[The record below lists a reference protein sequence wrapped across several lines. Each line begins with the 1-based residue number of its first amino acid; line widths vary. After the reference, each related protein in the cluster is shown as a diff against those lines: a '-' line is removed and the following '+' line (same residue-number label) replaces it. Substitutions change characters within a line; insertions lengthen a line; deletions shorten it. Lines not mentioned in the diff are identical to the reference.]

1 MSTYI
6 QPNLA
11 TCALLTIDT
20 QNDFSLPGAPAEIPG
35 TSEVLPVMGR
45 LLEQCRVHGIPVIH
59 VIRIYERD
67 GSNADLCRKEMI
79 EAGAAIAA
87 PGSWGADLADAIKP
101 PHAEELRFEA
111 LLGGEIQAIGEREW
125 VLYKP
130 RWGAFYNTK
139 LENFLK
145 ERGIDTLIFTGC
157 NFPNCPRTSM
167 YEASERDFKAIMVE
181 DAISGVYEKGKEEI
195 GNIGISIYDSASLIR
210 DIGQTLAQI
219 ADRPSSGRASSSAS

>member
-1 MSTYI
+1 MNPYI
-6 QPNLA
+6 QPNLV
-11 TCALLTIDT
+11 TSALLTIDT

-45 LLEQCRVHGIPVIH
+45 ILEQCRAHGIPVIH

-87 PGSWGADLADAIKP
+87 PGTWGADLADAIKP

-125 VLYKP
+125 VIYKS
-130 RWGAFYNTK
+130 RWGAFYNTQ
-139 LENFLK
+139 LEDFLK
-145 ERGIDTLIFTGC
+145 ERCIDTLIFTGC

-195 GNIGISIYDSASLIR
+195 RNIGISIYDSASLIK
-210 DIGQTLAQI
+210 DMNQAFAQSQDLP
-219 ADRPSSGRASSSAS
+219 ARR

>member
-1 MSTYI
+1 MNPYI
-6 QPNLA
+6 QPNLV
-11 TCALLTIDT
+11 TSALLTIDT

-45 LLEQCRVHGIPVIH
+45 ILEQCRAHGIPVIH

-87 PGSWGADLADAIKP
+87 PGTWGADLANAIKP

-125 VLYKP
+125 VLYKS
-130 RWGAFYNTK
+130 RWGAFYNTR
-139 LENFLK
+139 LEDFLK

-181 DAISGVYEKGKEEI
+181 DAVSGVYEKGKEEI
-195 GNIGISIYDSASLIR
+195 RNIGISIYDSASLIK
-210 DIGQTLAQI
+210 DMNQAFAQSQ
-219 ADRPSSGRASSSAS
+219 DLPTGR

>member
-1 MSTYI
+1 MSRYV

-11 TCALLTIDT
+11 ACALLTIDT

-35 TSEVLPVMGR
+35 TNEVLPVMSR
-45 LLEQCRVHGIPVIH
+45 ILEQCRTSGIPVIH

-79 EAGAAIAA
+79 EAGAAVAA
-87 PGSWGADLADAIKP
+87 PGSRGADLADAIKP
-101 PHAEELRFEA
+101 AQAEELRFEA

-139 LENFLK
+139 LEDFLK

-195 GNIGISIYDSASLIR
+195 RHIGISIYDSASLIR
-210 DIGQTLAQI
+210 DLGQALAQKCG
-219 ADRPSSGRASSSAS
+219 PSGI

>member
-1 MSTYI
+1 MNTYI
-6 QPNLA
+6 QPNLV
-11 TCALLTIDT
+11 TSALLTIDT

-45 LLEQCRVHGIPVIH
+45 LLEQCRAHGIPVIH

-67 GSNADLCRKEMI
+67 GSNADLCRKAMI

-87 PGSWGADLADAIKP
+87 PGTWGADLADAIKP

-125 VLYKP
+125 VVYKS
-130 RWGAFYNTK
+130 RWGAFYNTQ
-139 LENFLK
+139 LEDFLK

-195 GNIGISIYDSASLIR
+195 RNIGISIYDSASLIR
-210 DIGQTLAQI
+210 DLNQAFAQSQDLP
-219 ADRPSSGRASSSAS
+219 ARR

>member
-1 MSTYI
+1 MNMYI
-6 QPNLA
+6 QPNLVTA
-11 TCALLTIDT
+11 ALLTIDT

-45 LLEQCRVHGIPVIH
+45 LLEQCRAHGIPVIH

-67 GSNADLCRKEMI
+67 GSNADLCRKAMI
-79 EAGAAIAA
+79 KAGAAIAA
-87 PGSWGADLADAIKP
+87 PGTWGADLADAIKP

-125 VLYKP
+125 VIYKS
-130 RWGAFYNTK
+130 RWGAFYNTQ
-139 LENFLK
+139 LEDFLK

-167 YEASERDFKAIMVE
+167 YEASERDFKVIMVE

-195 GNIGISIYDSASLIR
+195 RNIGISIYDSASLIR
-210 DIGQTLAQI
+210 DLNQAFAQSQDLP
-219 ADRPSSGRASSSAS
+219 ARR

>member
-1 MSTYI
+1 MNTYI
-6 QPNLA
+6 QPNLVTA
-11 TCALLTIDT
+11 ALLTIDT

-45 LLEQCRVHGIPVIH
+45 LLEQCRARGIPVIH

-87 PGSWGADLADAIKP
+87 PGTWGADLADAIKR

-125 VLYKP
+125 VIYKS
-130 RWGAFYNTK
+130 RWGAFYNTQ
-139 LENFLK
+139 LEDFLK

-195 GNIGISIYDSASLIR
+195 RNIGISICDSASLIK
-210 DIGQTLAQI
+210 DMNQAFAQSQNLP
-219 ADRPSSGRASSSAS
+219 ARR

>member
-1 MSTYI
+1 MNPYI
-6 QPNLA
+6 QPNLV
-11 TCALLTIDT
+11 TSALLTIDT

-45 LLEQCRVHGIPVIH
+45 ILEQCRAHGVPVIH

-79 EAGAAIAA
+79 EAGGAIAA
-87 PGSWGADLADAIKP
+87 PGTWGADLADAIKP

-125 VLYKP
+125 VIYKS
-130 RWGAFYNTK
+130 RWGAFYNTQ
-139 LENFLK
+139 LEDFLK

-195 GNIGISIYDSASLIR
+195 RNIGISIYDSASLIT
-210 DIGQTLAQI
+210 DMNQAFAQSQDLP
-219 ADRPSSGRASSSAS
+219 ARR